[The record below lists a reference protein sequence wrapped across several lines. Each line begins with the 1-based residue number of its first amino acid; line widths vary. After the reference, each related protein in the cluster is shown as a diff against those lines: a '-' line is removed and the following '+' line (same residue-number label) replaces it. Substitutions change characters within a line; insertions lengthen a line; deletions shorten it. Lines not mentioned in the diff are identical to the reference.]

1 MSSLRPSFMGI
12 ESMKQTMYAAQKSL
26 DITGN
31 NIANVNTLGY
41 SRQRADQVS
50 ISVNASSLY
59 FNTSRA
65 LAGQGA
71 ATSGITQIR
80 DKLLDK
86 RYRDLNSGTALANIA
101 NENLKDIEN
110 VLDVFDTTGFYGIYT
125 KFKDILSQFGTDNT
139 DRLELANV
147 TLEYGKQMCQAI
159 KNYDTQIDQIHDQ
172 VRLDAETSTDK
183 VNSIFK
189 QIHELNDQ
197 IKDAYVTSGDI
208 IVDSTQFTGY
218 KVNSEY
224 GPNELKDQ
232 LNALVDELSTYGNV
246 NLTENSDGTYDVE
259 FANHLCVKGDKNY
272 ATLQI
277 AYYKDNKDVTA
288 DTLKDVNDGG
298 IDPKD
303 CAMKFFFNDGTEM
316 RPTESGIASGAMRG
330 YLDMYNGGGVYS
342 SELGNEF
349 DAASNG
355 VPYYREMINALAN
368 TMAEAFNEA
377 CVAGDMFAAKDG
389 GEITAANIVIAD
401 DWKNDALLITE
412 NENGTVAE
420 GEELSNEYLN
430 KIRAVI
436 DKGLDFSRT
445 TAADAT
451 IDQSDMTIDKYVS
464 YWENKLGQ
472 DISYTTSVYDT
483 YNSMAFSLSNQ
494 RDSVMGVNMDEEG
507 ANMMQF
513 QKWYNASARMM
524 TALDE
529 ALDKIIN
536 GMGLVGR

>member
-50 ISVNASSLY
+50 ISVSASSLY

-101 NENLKDIEN
+101 NENLRDIEN
-110 VLDVFDTTGFYGIYT
+110 VLDVFDTTGFYGIYN

-159 KNYDTQIDQIHDQ
+159 KNYDEQIDKIHDQ

-232 LNALVDELSTYGNV
+232 LNALVDELSTFGNV
-246 NLTENSDGTYDVE
+246 NLTENSDGTFDVE
-259 FANHLCVKGDKNY
+259 FANHLCVQGDRNY
-272 ATLQI
+272 ATLEI

-288 DTLKDVNDGG
+288 DTLKDVDEGG

-303 CAMKFFFNDGTEM
+303 CAMKFFFNDGSEM

-330 YLDMYNGGGVYS
+330 YLDMYNGGGVYA

-349 DAASNG
+349 DGMSNG

-368 TMAEAFNEA
+368 TMAEAFNDA
-377 CVAGDMFAAKDG
+377 CVAGDMFSSTDG
-389 GEITAANIVIAD
+389 GEITAANIKVAD
-401 DWKNDALLITE
+401 DWKNDALLITKNADGE
-412 NENGTVAE
+412 VAE

-445 TAADAT
+445 TAANAT
-451 IDQSDMTIDKYVS
+451 VDQSDMTIDKYVS

-494 RDSVMGVNMDEEG
+494 RDSIMGVNMDEEG

>member
-50 ISVNASSLY
+50 ISVSASSLY

-101 NENLKDIEN
+101 NENLRDIEN
-110 VLDVFDTTGFYGIYT
+110 VLDVFDTTGFYGIYN

-139 DRLELANV
+139 DRKELANV

-159 KNYDTQIDQIHDQ
+159 KNYDTQIDKIHDQ

-232 LNALVDELSTYGNV
+232 LNALVDELSTFGNV
-246 NLTENSDGTYDVE
+246 DLTENSDGTFDVE

-272 ATLQI
+272 ATLEI

-288 DTLKDVNDGG
+288 DTLKSLDEGG

-303 CAMKFFFNDGTEM
+303 CAMKFFFNDGSEM

-330 YLDMYNGGGVYS
+330 YLDMYNGGGVYA

-349 DAASNG
+349 DGASNG

-368 TMAEAFNEA
+368 TMAEAFNDA
-377 CVAGDMFAAKDG
+377 CVAGDMFASTDG
-389 GEITAANIVIAD
+389 SEITAANIVVSD
-401 DWKNDALLITE
+401 DWKNDALLITK

-436 DKGLDFSRT
+436 DRGLDFSRT
-445 TAADAT
+445 TAANAT
-451 IDQSDMTIDKYVS
+451 VDQSDMTIDKYVS

-494 RDSVMGVNMDEEG
+494 RDSIMGVNMDEEG

>member
-50 ISVNASSLY
+50 ISVSASSLY

-101 NENLKDIEN
+101 NENLRDIEN
-110 VLDVFDTTGFYGIYT
+110 VLDVFDTTGFYGIYN

-147 TLEYGKQMCQAI
+147 TLEYGKQMCQSI
-159 KNYDTQIDQIHDQ
+159 KNYDTQIDKIHDQ

-232 LNALVDELSTYGNV
+232 LNALVDELSTFGNV
-246 NLTENSDGTYDVE
+246 NLTENSDGTFDVE
-259 FANHLCVKGDKNY
+259 FANHLCVKGDKTY
-272 ATLQI
+272 ATLDI

-288 DTLKDVNDGG
+288 DTLKSLDEGG

-303 CAMKFFFNDGTEM
+303 CAMKFFFNDGSEM

-330 YLDMYNGGGVYS
+330 YLDMYNGGGVYA

-349 DAASNG
+349 DSMSNG

-368 TMAEAFNEA
+368 TMAEAFNDA
-377 CVAGDMFAAKDG
+377 CVAGDMFSSTDG
-389 GEITAANIVIAD
+389 GEITAANIKVAD
-401 DWKNDALLITE
+401 DWKNDALLITK
-412 NENGTVAE
+412 NENGVVAE

-436 DKGLDFSRT
+436 DRGLDFSRT
-445 TAADAT
+445 TAANAT
-451 IDQSDMTIDKYVS
+451 VDQSDMTIDKYVS

-494 RDSVMGVNMDEEG
+494 RDSIMGVNMDEEG

>member
-110 VLDVFDTTGFYGIYT
+110 VLDVFDTTGFYGIYN

-159 KNYDTQIDQIHDQ
+159 KNYDTQIDKIHDQ

-246 NLTENSDGTYDVE
+246 NLTENSDGTFDVE

-272 ATLQI
+272 ATLEI

-349 DAASNG
+349 DGASNG

-368 TMAEAFNEA
+368 TMAEAFNDA
-377 CVAGDMFAAKDG
+377 CVAGDMFASKDG
-389 GEITAANIVIAD
+389 GEITAENIVVSD
-401 DWKNDALLITE
+401 EWKNDALLITK
-412 NENGTVAE
+412 NANGTVEE

-436 DKGLDFSRT
+436 DRGLDFSRT

-451 IDQSDMTIDKYVS
+451 VDQSDMTIDKYVS

-494 RDSVMGVNMDEEG
+494 RDSIMGVNMDEEG

>member
-50 ISVNASSLY
+50 ISVSASSLY

-101 NENLKDIEN
+101 NENLRDIEN
-110 VLDVFDTTGFYGIYT
+110 VLDVFDTTGFYGIYN

-139 DRLELANV
+139 DRKELANV

-159 KNYDTQIDQIHDQ
+159 KNYDEQIDKIHDQ

-232 LNALVDELSTYGNV
+232 LNALVDELSTFGNV
-246 NLTENSDGTYDVE
+246 NLTENSDGTFDVE
-259 FANHLCVKGDKNY
+259 FANHLCVQGDRNY
-272 ATLQI
+272 ATLEI

-288 DTLKDVNDGG
+288 DTLKDVDEGG

-303 CAMKFFFNDGTEM
+303 CAMKFFFNDGSEM

-330 YLDMYNGGGVYS
+330 YLDMYNGGGVYA

-349 DAASNG
+349 DGMSNG

-368 TMAEAFNEA
+368 TMAEAFNDA
-377 CVAGDMFAAKDG
+377 CVAGDMFSSTDG
-389 GEITAANIVIAD
+389 GEITAANIKVAD
-401 DWKNDALLITE
+401 DWKNDALLITKNADGE
-412 NENGTVAE
+412 VAE

-445 TAADAT
+445 TAANAT
-451 IDQSDMTIDKYVS
+451 VDQSDMTIDKYVS

-494 RDSVMGVNMDEEG
+494 RDSIMGVNMDEEG

>member
-86 RYRDLNSGTALANIA
+86 RYRDLNSGTAMANIA

-159 KNYDTQIDQIHDQ
+159 KNYDTQIDKIHDQ

-183 VNSIFK
+183 VNSIFQ

-246 NLTENSDGTYDVE
+246 DLTENSDGTYDVM
-259 FANHLCVKGDKNY
+259 FANHLCVKGDKTY
-272 ATLQI
+272 ATLEI

-288 DTLKDVNDGG
+288 DTLKSVDEGG

-349 DAASNG
+349 DAMSNG

-377 CVAGDMFAAKDG
+377 CVAGNMFASSDG
-389 GEITAANIVIAD
+389 GEITAANIKVAD
-401 DWKNDALLITE
+401 DWKNDALLITK
-412 NENGTVAE
+412 NADGTVAE

-451 IDQSDMTIDKYVS
+451 VDQSDMTIDKYVS

-472 DISYTTSVYDT
+472 DISYTDSVFET
-483 YNSMAFSLSNQ
+483 YNSMAFSLANQ
-494 RDSVMGVNMDEEG
+494 RDSIMGVNMDEEG

>member
-50 ISVNASSLY
+50 ISVSASSLY

-101 NENLKDIEN
+101 NENLRDIEN
-110 VLDVFDTTGFYGIYT
+110 VLDVFDTTGFYGIYN

-139 DRLELANV
+139 DRKELANV

-159 KNYDTQIDQIHDQ
+159 KNYDEQIDKIHDQ

-232 LNALVDELSTYGNV
+232 LNALVDELSTFGNV
-246 NLTENSDGTYDVE
+246 NLTENSDGTFDVE
-259 FANHLCVKGDKNY
+259 FANHLCVQGDRNY
-272 ATLQI
+272 ATLEI

-288 DTLKDVNDGG
+288 DTLKDVDEGG

-303 CAMKFFFNDGTEM
+303 CAMKFFFNDGSEM

-330 YLDMYNGGGVYS
+330 YLDMYNGGGVYA

-349 DAASNG
+349 DGMSNG

-368 TMAEAFNEA
+368 TMAEAFNDA
-377 CVAGDMFAAKDG
+377 CVAGDMFSSTDG
-389 GEITAANIVIAD
+389 GEITAANIKVAD
-401 DWKNDALLITE
+401 DWKNDALLITKNADGE
-412 NENGTVAE
+412 VAE

-436 DKGLDFSRT
+436 DRGLDFSRT
-445 TAADAT
+445 TAANAT
-451 IDQSDMTIDKYVS
+451 VDQSDMTIDKYVS

-494 RDSVMGVNMDEEG
+494 RDSIMGVNMDEEG

>member
-50 ISVNASSLY
+50 ISVSASSLY

-101 NENLKDIEN
+101 NENLRDIEN
-110 VLDVFDTTGFYGIYT
+110 VLDVFDTTGFYGIYN

-139 DRLELANV
+139 DRKELANV

-159 KNYDTQIDQIHDQ
+159 KNYDEQIDKIHDQ

-232 LNALVDELSTYGNV
+232 LNALVDELSTFGNV
-246 NLTENSDGTYDVE
+246 NLTENSDGTFDVE
-259 FANHLCVKGDKNY
+259 FANHLCVQGDRNY
-272 ATLQI
+272 ATLEI

-288 DTLKDVNDGG
+288 DTLKDVDEGG

-330 YLDMYNGGGVYS
+330 YLDMYNGGGVYA

-349 DAASNG
+349 DGMSNG

-368 TMAEAFNEA
+368 TMAEAFNDA
-377 CVAGDMFAAKDG
+377 CVAGDMFSSTDG
-389 GEITAANIVIAD
+389 GEITAANIKVAD
-401 DWKNDALLITE
+401 DWKNDALLITKNADGE
-412 NENGTVAE
+412 VAE

-445 TAADAT
+445 TAANAT
-451 IDQSDMTIDKYVS
+451 VDQSDMTIDKYVS

-494 RDSVMGVNMDEEG
+494 RDSIMGVNMDEEG

>member
-50 ISVNASSLY
+50 ISVSASSLY

-101 NENLKDIEN
+101 NENLRDIEN
-110 VLDVFDTTGFYGIYT
+110 VLDVFDTTGVYGIYN

-159 KNYDTQIDQIHDQ
+159 KNYDEQIDKIHDQ

-232 LNALVDELSTYGNV
+232 LNALVDELSTFGNV
-246 NLTENSDGTYDVE
+246 NLTENSDGTFDVE
-259 FANHLCVKGDKNY
+259 FANHLCVQGDRNY
-272 ATLQI
+272 ATLEI

-288 DTLKDVNDGG
+288 DTLKDVDEGG

-303 CAMKFFFNDGTEM
+303 CAMKFFFNDGSEM

-330 YLDMYNGGGVYS
+330 YLDMYNGGGVYA

-349 DAASNG
+349 DGMSNG

-368 TMAEAFNEA
+368 TMAEAFNDA
-377 CVAGDMFAAKDG
+377 CVAGDMFSSTDG
-389 GEITAANIVIAD
+389 GEITAANIKVAD
-401 DWKNDALLITE
+401 DWKNDALLITKNADGE
-412 NENGTVAE
+412 VAE

-436 DKGLDFSRT
+436 DRGLDFSRT
-445 TAADAT
+445 TAANAT
-451 IDQSDMTIDKYVS
+451 VDQSDMTIDKYVS

-494 RDSVMGVNMDEEG
+494 RDSIMGVNMDEEG

>member
-139 DRLELANV
+139 DRKELANV

-159 KNYDTQIDQIHDQ
+159 KNYDTQIDKIHDQ

-246 NLTENSDGTYDVE
+246 DLTENSDGTFDVE

-288 DTLKDVNDGG
+288 DTLKGLDEGG

-330 YLDMYNGGGVYS
+330 YLDMYNGGGVYA

-349 DAASNG
+349 DGASNG

-368 TMAEAFNEA
+368 TMAEAFNDA
-377 CVAGDMFAAKDG
+377 CVAGDMFASTDG
-389 GEITAANIVIAD
+389 GEITAANIVVSD
-401 DWKNDALLITE
+401 DWKNDPLLITQ

-445 TAADAT
+445 TAGNAT
-451 IDQSDMTIDKYVS
+451 VDQSDMTIDKYVS

-483 YNSMAFSLSNQ
+483 YNSMAFTLSNQ
-494 RDSVMGVNMDEEG
+494 RDSIMGVNMDEEG

>member
-50 ISVNASSLY
+50 ISVSASSLY

-101 NENLKDIEN
+101 NENLRDIEN
-110 VLDVFDTTGFYGIYT
+110 VLDVFDTTGFYGIYN

-159 KNYDTQIDQIHDQ
+159 KNYDTQIDKIHDQ

-232 LNALVDELSTYGNV
+232 LNALVDELSTFGNV
-246 NLTENSDGTYDVE
+246 NLTENSDGTFDVE
-259 FANHLCVKGDKNY
+259 FANHLCVQGDRNY
-272 ATLQI
+272 ATLEI

-288 DTLKDVNDGG
+288 DTLKDVDEGG

-303 CAMKFFFNDGTEM
+303 CAMKFFFNDGSEM

-330 YLDMYNGGGVYS
+330 YLDMYNGGGVYA

-349 DAASNG
+349 DGMSNG

-368 TMAEAFNEA
+368 TMAEAFNDA
-377 CVAGDMFAAKDG
+377 CVAGDMFSSTDG
-389 GEITAANIVIAD
+389 SEITAANIKVAD
-401 DWKNDALLITE
+401 DWKNDALLITKNADGE
-412 NENGTVAE
+412 VAE

-436 DKGLDFSRT
+436 DRGLDFSRT
-445 TAADAT
+445 TAANAT
-451 IDQSDMTIDKYVS
+451 VDQSDMTIDKYVS

-494 RDSVMGVNMDEEG
+494 RDSIMGVNMDEEG

>member
-50 ISVNASSLY
+50 ISVSASSLY

-101 NENLKDIEN
+101 NENLRDIEN
-110 VLDVFDTTGFYGIYT
+110 VLDVFDTTGFYGIYN

-139 DRLELANV
+139 DRKELANV

-159 KNYDTQIDQIHDQ
+159 KNYDTQIDKIHDQ

-232 LNALVDELSTYGNV
+232 LNALVDELSTFGNV
-246 NLTENSDGTYDVE
+246 DLTENSDGTFDVE

-272 ATLQI
+272 ATLEI

-288 DTLKDVNDGG
+288 DTLKSLDEGG

-303 CAMKFFFNDGTEM
+303 CAMKFFFNDGSEM

-330 YLDMYNGGGVYS
+330 YLDMYNGGGVYA

-349 DAASNG
+349 DGMSNG

-368 TMAEAFNEA
+368 TMAEAFNDA
-377 CVAGDMFAAKDG
+377 CVAGDMFASTDG
-389 GEITAANIVIAD
+389 SEITAANIVVSD
-401 DWKNDALLITE
+401 DWKNDALLITK

-436 DKGLDFSRT
+436 DRGLDFSRT
-445 TAADAT
+445 TAANAT
-451 IDQSDMTIDKYVS
+451 VDQSDMTIDKYVS

-494 RDSVMGVNMDEEG
+494 RDSIMGVNMDEEG

>member
-50 ISVNASSLY
+50 ISVSASSLY

-101 NENLKDIEN
+101 NENLRDIEN
-110 VLDVFDTTGFYGIYT
+110 VLDVFDTTGFYGIYN

-139 DRLELANV
+139 DRKELANV

-159 KNYDTQIDQIHDQ
+159 KNYDEQIDKIHDQ

-232 LNALVDELSTYGNV
+232 LNALVDELSTFGNV
-246 NLTENSDGTYDVE
+246 NLTENSDGTFDVE
-259 FANHLCVKGDKNY
+259 FANHLCVQGDRNY
-272 ATLQI
+272 ATLEI

-288 DTLKDVNDGG
+288 DTLKDVDEGG

-330 YLDMYNGGGVYS
+330 YLDMYNGGGVYA

-349 DAASNG
+349 DGMSNG

-368 TMAEAFNEA
+368 TMAEAFNDA
-377 CVAGDMFAAKDG
+377 CVAGDMFSSTDG
-389 GEITAANIVIAD
+389 SEITAANIKVAD
-401 DWKNDALLITE
+401 DWKNDALLITKNADGE
-412 NENGTVAE
+412 VAE

-436 DKGLDFSRT
+436 DRGLDFSRT
-445 TAADAT
+445 TAANAT
-451 IDQSDMTIDKYVS
+451 VDQSDMTIDKYVS

-494 RDSVMGVNMDEEG
+494 RDSIMGVNMDEEG

>member
-110 VLDVFDTTGFYGIYT
+110 VLDVFDTTGFYGIYN

-277 AYYKDNKDVTA
+277 AYYKDGEDVTA
-288 DTLKDVNDGG
+288 DTLKDVDDGG

-349 DAASNG
+349 DGASNG
-355 VPYYREMINALAN
+355 IPYYREMINALAN

-377 CVAGDMFAAKDG
+377 CVAGDMFASKDG
-389 GEITAANIVIAD
+389 GEITAENIVIAD
-401 DWKNDALLITE
+401 DWKNDALLITK
-412 NENGTVAE
+412 NANGTVEE

-445 TAADAT
+445 TAANAT
-451 IDQSDMTIDKYVS
+451 VDQSDMTIDKYVS

>member
-31 NIANVNTLGY
+31 NIANVNTVGY

-86 RYRDLNSGTALANIA
+86 RYRDLNSGTAMASIA
-101 NENLKDIEN
+101 TENLKDIEN
-110 VLDVFDTTGFYGIYT
+110 VLDVFDTTGFYGIYS
-125 KFKDILSQFGTDNT
+125 KFKDILSQFGTENT
-139 DRLELANV
+139 DRKELANV
-147 TLEYGKQMCQAI
+147 ALEYGKQMCQSI
-159 KNYDTQIDQIHDQ
+159 KNYDTEIDKIHDQ
-172 VRLDAETSTDK
+172 VRLNAETSLDK
-183 VNSIFK
+183 VNSIFEE
-189 QIHELNDQ
+189 IHKLNDQ

-208 IVDSTQFTGY
+208 TVDSSELLGY
-218 KVNSEY
+218 RVNSEY
-224 GPNELKDQ
+224 GPNELKDS

-246 NLTENSDGTYDVE
+246 NLTENSDGTFDVE
-259 FANHLCVKGDKNY
+259 FANHLCVKSDKTY
-272 ATLQI
+272 AKLEMAFYQG
-277 AYYKDNKDVTA
+277 NSDVT
-288 DTLKDVNDGG
+288 KQVNDGD
-298 IDPKD
+298 IDAKD

-316 RPTESGIASGAMRG
+316 KGAESSLASGAMRG
-330 YLDMYNGGGVYS
+330 YLDMYNGAGVYAT
-342 SELGNEF
+342 ELGNEF
-349 DAASNG
+349 DGASNG

-377 CVAGDMFAAKDG
+377 CAAGDMFTAAGG
-389 GEITAANIVIAD
+389 GEITAENIKVSD
-401 DWKNDALLITE
+401 DWKNDAMLITK
-412 NENGTVAE
+412 NELGNIAT
-420 GEELSNEYLN
+420 GEELNNEYLN
-430 KIRAVI
+430 RIRAVI

-445 TAADAT
+445 TATDATVDQSNMT
-451 IDQSDMTIDKYVS
+451 IDQYVS

-472 DISYTTSVYDT
+472 DISYTQSVYDT

-507 ANMMQF
+507 ANLMQF

>member
-50 ISVNASSLY
+50 ISVSASSLY

-101 NENLKDIEN
+101 NENLRDIEN
-110 VLDVFDTTGFYGIYT
+110 VLDVFDTTGFYGIYN

-159 KNYDTQIDQIHDQ
+159 KNYDTQIDKIHDQ

-232 LNALVDELSTYGNV
+232 LNALVDELSTFGNV
-246 NLTENSDGTYDVE
+246 NLTENSDGTFDVE

-288 DTLKDVNDGG
+288 DTLKDVDEGG

-303 CAMKFFFNDGTEM
+303 CAMKFFFNDGSEM

-330 YLDMYNGGGVYS
+330 YLDMYNGGGVYA

-349 DAASNG
+349 DGMSNG

-368 TMAEAFNEA
+368 TMAEAFNDA
-377 CVAGDMFAAKDG
+377 CVAGDMFSSTDG
-389 GEITAANIVIAD
+389 GEITAANIKVAD
-401 DWKNDALLITE
+401 DWKNDALLITKNADGE
-412 NENGTVAE
+412 VAE

-436 DKGLDFSRT
+436 DRGLDFSRT
-445 TAADAT
+445 TAANAT
-451 IDQSDMTIDKYVS
+451 VDQSDMTIDKYVS

-494 RDSVMGVNMDEEG
+494 RDSIMGVNMDEEG

>member
-50 ISVNASSLY
+50 ISVSASSLY

-110 VLDVFDTTGFYGIYT
+110 VLDVFDTTGFYGIYN

-139 DRLELANV
+139 DRKELANV

-159 KNYDTQIDQIHDQ
+159 KNYDEQIDKIHDQ

-232 LNALVDELSTYGNV
+232 LNALVDELSTFGNV
-246 NLTENSDGTYDVE
+246 NLTENSDGTFDVE

-272 ATLQI
+272 ATLEI

-288 DTLKDVNDGG
+288 DTLKDVDEGG

-303 CAMKFFFNDGTEM
+303 CAMKFFFNDGSEM

-330 YLDMYNGGGVYS
+330 YLDMYNGGGVYA

-349 DAASNG
+349 DGMSNG

-368 TMAEAFNEA
+368 TMAEAFNDA
-377 CVAGDMFAAKDG
+377 CVAGDMFASTDG
-389 GEITAANIVIAD
+389 SEITAANIVVSD
-401 DWKNDALLITE
+401 DWKNDALLITKNADGE
-412 NENGTVAE
+412 VAE

-436 DKGLDFSRT
+436 DRGLDFSRT
-445 TAADAT
+445 TAANAT
-451 IDQSDMTIDKYVS
+451 VDQSDMTIDKYVS

-494 RDSVMGVNMDEEG
+494 RDSIMGVNMDEEG

>member
-277 AYYKDNKDVTA
+277 AYYKDGEDVTA
-288 DTLKDVNDGG
+288 DTLKDVDDGG

-349 DAASNG
+349 DGASNG
-355 VPYYREMINALAN
+355 IPYYREMINALAN

-377 CVAGDMFAAKDG
+377 CVAGDMFASKDG
-389 GEITAANIVIAD
+389 GEITAENIVIAD
-401 DWKNDALLITE
+401 DWKNDALLITK
-412 NENGTVAE
+412 NANGTVEE

-445 TAADAT
+445 TAANAT
-451 IDQSDMTIDKYVS
+451 VDQSDMTIDKYVS

>member
-50 ISVNASSLY
+50 ISVSASSLY

-101 NENLKDIEN
+101 NENLRDIEN
-110 VLDVFDTTGFYGIYT
+110 VLDVFDTTGFYGIYN

-159 KNYDTQIDQIHDQ
+159 KNYDEQIDKIHDQ

-232 LNALVDELSTYGNV
+232 LNALVDELSTFGNV
-246 NLTENSDGTYDVE
+246 NLTENSDGTFDVE
-259 FANHLCVKGDKNY
+259 FANHLCVQGDRNY
-272 ATLQI
+272 ATLEI

-288 DTLKDVNDGG
+288 DTLKDVDEGG

-330 YLDMYNGGGVYS
+330 YLDMYNGGGVYA

-349 DAASNG
+349 DGMSNG

-368 TMAEAFNEA
+368 TMAEAFNDA
-377 CVAGDMFAAKDG
+377 CVAGDMFSSTDG
-389 GEITAANIVIAD
+389 GEITAANIKVAD
-401 DWKNDALLITE
+401 DWKNDALLITKNADGE
-412 NENGTVAE
+412 VAE

-445 TAADAT
+445 TAANAT
-451 IDQSDMTIDKYVS
+451 VDQSDMTIDKYVS

-494 RDSVMGVNMDEEG
+494 RDSIMGVNMDEEG

>member
-101 NENLKDIEN
+101 NENLRDIEN
-110 VLDVFDTTGFYGIYT
+110 VLDVFDTTGFYGIYN

-139 DRLELANV
+139 DRKELANV

-159 KNYDTQIDQIHDQ
+159 KNYDTQIDKIHDQ

-232 LNALVDELSTYGNV
+232 LNALVDELSTFGNV
-246 NLTENSDGTYDVE
+246 NLTENSDGTFDVE

-272 ATLQI
+272 ATLEI
-277 AYYKDNKDVTA
+277 AYYKGNKDVTA
-288 DTLKDVNDGG
+288 DTLKSLDEGG

-330 YLDMYNGGGVYS
+330 YLDMYNGGGVYA

-349 DAASNG
+349 DGMSNG

-368 TMAEAFNEA
+368 TMAEAFNDA
-377 CVAGDMFAAKDG
+377 CVAGDMFASNDG
-389 GEITAANIVIAD
+389 GEITAANIVVAD
-401 DWKNDALLITE
+401 DWKNDALLITK
-412 NENGTVAE
+412 NAGGTVAE

-436 DKGLDFSRT
+436 DRGLDFSRT
-445 TAADAT
+445 TAANAT
-451 IDQSDMTIDKYVS
+451 VDQSDMTIDKYVS

-494 RDSVMGVNMDEEG
+494 RDSIMGVNMDEEG

>member
-110 VLDVFDTTGFYGIYT
+110 VLDVFDTTGFYGIYN

-147 TLEYGKQMCQAI
+147 TLEYGKQMCQSI
-159 KNYDTQIDQIHDQ
+159 KNYDTQIDKIHDQ

-246 NLTENSDGTYDVE
+246 NLTENSDGTFDVE

-272 ATLQI
+272 ATLEI

-349 DAASNG
+349 DGASNG

-368 TMAEAFNEA
+368 TMAEAFNDA

-389 GEITAANIVIAD
+389 GEITAENIVVSD
-401 DWKNDALLITE
+401 EWKNDALLITK
-412 NENGTVAE
+412 NANGTVEE

-436 DKGLDFSRT
+436 DRGLDFSRT

-451 IDQSDMTIDKYVS
+451 VDQSDMTIDKYVS

-494 RDSVMGVNMDEEG
+494 RDSIMGVNMDEEG

>member
-139 DRLELANV
+139 DRKELANV
-147 TLEYGKQMCQAI
+147 TLEYGKQICQAI
-159 KNYDTQIDQIHDQ
+159 KNYDTQIDKIHDQ

-246 NLTENSDGTYDVE
+246 DLTENSDGTFDVE

-288 DTLKDVNDGG
+288 DTLKGLDEGG

-330 YLDMYNGGGVYS
+330 YLDMYNGGGVYA

-349 DAASNG
+349 DGASNG

-368 TMAEAFNEA
+368 TMSEAFNDA
-377 CVAGDMFAAKDG
+377 CVAGDMFASTDG
-389 GEITAANIVIAD
+389 GEITAANIVISD
-401 DWKNDALLITE
+401 DWKNDPLLITQ
-412 NENGTVAE
+412 NANGTVAE

-445 TAADAT
+445 TAGNAT
-451 IDQSDMTIDKYVS
+451 VDQSDMTIDKYVS

-483 YNSMAFSLSNQ
+483 YNSMAFTLSNQ
-494 RDSVMGVNMDEEG
+494 RDSIMGVNMDEEG

>member
-50 ISVNASSLY
+50 ISVSASSLY

-101 NENLKDIEN
+101 NENLRDIEN
-110 VLDVFDTTGFYGIYT
+110 VLDVFDTTGFYGIYN

-159 KNYDTQIDQIHDQ
+159 KNYDEQIDKIHDQ

-208 IVDSTQFTGY
+208 TVDSTQVTGY

-232 LNALVDELSTYGNV
+232 LNALVDELSTFGNV
-246 NLTENSDGTYDVE
+246 NLTENSDGTFDVE
-259 FANHLCVKGDKNY
+259 FANHLCVQGDRNY
-272 ATLQI
+272 ATLEI

-288 DTLKDVNDGG
+288 DTLKDVDEGG

-330 YLDMYNGGGVYS
+330 YLDMYNGGGVYA

-349 DAASNG
+349 DGMSNG

-368 TMAEAFNEA
+368 TMAEAFNDA
-377 CVAGDMFAAKDG
+377 CVAGDMFSSTDG
-389 GEITAANIVIAD
+389 SEITAANIKVAD
-401 DWKNDALLITE
+401 DWKNDALLITK
-412 NENGTVAE
+412 NADGAVAE

-436 DKGLDFSRT
+436 DRGLDFSRT
-445 TAADAT
+445 TAANAT
-451 IDQSDMTIDKYVS
+451 VDQSDMTIDKYVS

-494 RDSVMGVNMDEEG
+494 RDSIMGVNMDEEG

>member
-50 ISVNASSLY
+50 ISVSASSLY

-101 NENLKDIEN
+101 NENLRDIEN
-110 VLDVFDTTGFYGIYT
+110 VLDVFDTTGFYGIYN

-139 DRLELANV
+139 DRKELANV

-159 KNYDTQIDQIHDQ
+159 KNYDEQIDKIHDQ

-232 LNALVDELSTYGNV
+232 LNALVDELSTFGNV
-246 NLTENSDGTYDVE
+246 NLTENSDGTFDVE
-259 FANHLCVKGDKNY
+259 FANHLCVQGDRNY
-272 ATLQI
+272 ATLEI

-288 DTLKDVNDGG
+288 DTLKDVDEGG

-330 YLDMYNGGGVYS
+330 YLDMYNGGGVYA

-349 DAASNG
+349 DGMSNG

-368 TMAEAFNEA
+368 TMAEAFNDA
-377 CVAGDMFAAKDG
+377 CVAGDMFSSTDG
-389 GEITAANIVIAD
+389 GEITAANIKVAD
-401 DWKNDALLITE
+401 DWKNDALLITKNADGE
-412 NENGTVAE
+412 VAE

-436 DKGLDFSRT
+436 DRGLDFSRT
-445 TAADAT
+445 TAANAT
-451 IDQSDMTIDKYVS
+451 VDQSDMTIDKYVS

-494 RDSVMGVNMDEEG
+494 RDSIMGVNMDEEG

>member
-50 ISVNASSLY
+50 ISVNASNLY

-65 LAGQGA
+65 PAGQGA

-139 DRLELANV
+139 DRKELANV

-159 KNYDTQIDQIHDQ
+159 KNYDTQIDKIHDQ

-246 NLTENSDGTYDVE
+246 DLTENSDGTFDVE

-288 DTLKDVNDGG
+288 DTLKGLDEGG

-330 YLDMYNGGGVYS
+330 YLDMYNGGGVYA

-349 DAASNG
+349 DGASNG

-368 TMAEAFNEA
+368 TMAEAFNDA
-377 CVAGDMFAAKDG
+377 CVAGDMFASTDG
-389 GEITAANIVIAD
+389 GEITAANIVVSD
-401 DWKNDALLITE
+401 DWKNDALLITQ
-412 NENGTVAE
+412 NANGTVAE

-445 TAADAT
+445 TAANAT
-451 IDQSDMTIDKYVS
+451 VDQSDMTIDKYVS

-483 YNSMAFSLSNQ
+483 YNSMAFTLSNQ
-494 RDSVMGVNMDEEG
+494 RDSIMGVNMDEEG

>member
-139 DRLELANV
+139 DRKELANV

-159 KNYDTQIDQIHDQ
+159 KNYDTQIDKIHDQ

-246 NLTENSDGTYDVE
+246 DLTENSDGTFDVE

-288 DTLKDVNDGG
+288 DTLKGLDEGG

-330 YLDMYNGGGVYS
+330 YLDMYNGGGVYA

-349 DAASNG
+349 DGASNG

-368 TMAEAFNEA
+368 TMAEAFNDA
-377 CVAGDMFAAKDG
+377 CVAGDMFASTDG
-389 GEITAANIVIAD
+389 GEITAANIVVSD
-401 DWKNDALLITE
+401 DWKNDALLITQ
-412 NENGTVAE
+412 NANGTVAE

-445 TAADAT
+445 TAANAT
-451 IDQSDMTIDKYVS
+451 VDQSDMTIDKYVS

-483 YNSMAFSLSNQ
+483 YNSMAFTLSNQ
-494 RDSVMGVNMDEEG
+494 RDSIMGVNMDEEG

>member
-50 ISVNASSLY
+50 ISVSASSLY

-101 NENLKDIEN
+101 NENLRDIEN
-110 VLDVFDTTGFYGIYT
+110 VLDVFDTTGFYGIYN

-159 KNYDTQIDQIHDQ
+159 KNYDEQIDKIHDQ

-232 LNALVDELSTYGNV
+232 LNALVDELSTFGNV
-246 NLTENSDGTYDVE
+246 NLTENSDGTFDVE
-259 FANHLCVKGDKNY
+259 FANHLCVQGDRNY
-272 ATLQI
+272 ATLEI

-288 DTLKDVNDGG
+288 DTLKDVDEGG

-330 YLDMYNGGGVYS
+330 YLDMYNGGGVYA

-349 DAASNG
+349 DGMSNG

-368 TMAEAFNEA
+368 TMAEAFNDA
-377 CVAGDMFAAKDG
+377 CVAGDMFSSTDG
-389 GEITAANIVIAD
+389 SEITAANIKVAD
-401 DWKNDALLITE
+401 DWKNDALLITK
-412 NENGTVAE
+412 NADGAVAE

-445 TAADAT
+445 TAANAT
-451 IDQSDMTIDKYVS
+451 VDQSDMTIDKYVS

-494 RDSVMGVNMDEEG
+494 RDSIMGVNMDEEG

>member
-50 ISVNASSLY
+50 ISVSASSLY

-101 NENLKDIEN
+101 NENLRDIEN
-110 VLDVFDTTGFYGIYT
+110 VLDVFDTTGVYGIYN

-159 KNYDTQIDQIHDQ
+159 KNYDEQIDKIHDQ

-232 LNALVDELSTYGNV
+232 LNALVDELSTFGNV
-246 NLTENSDGTYDVE
+246 NLTENSDGTFDVE
-259 FANHLCVKGDKNY
+259 FANHLCVQGDRNY
-272 ATLQI
+272 ATLEI

-288 DTLKDVNDGG
+288 DTLKDVDEGG

-303 CAMKFFFNDGTEM
+303 CAMKFFFNDGSEM

-330 YLDMYNGGGVYS
+330 YLDMYNGGGVYA

-349 DAASNG
+349 DGMSNG

-368 TMAEAFNEA
+368 TMAEAFNDA
-377 CVAGDMFAAKDG
+377 CVAGDMFSSTDG
-389 GEITAANIVIAD
+389 GEITAANIKVAD
-401 DWKNDALLITE
+401 DWKNDALLITKNADGE
-412 NENGTVAE
+412 VAE

-445 TAADAT
+445 TAANAT
-451 IDQSDMTIDKYVS
+451 VDQSDMTIDKYVS

-494 RDSVMGVNMDEEG
+494 RDSIMGVNMDEEG

>member
-139 DRLELANV
+139 DRKELANV

-246 NLTENSDGTYDVE
+246 NLTENSDGTFDVE

-288 DTLKDVNDGG
+288 DTLKGLDEGG

-330 YLDMYNGGGVYS
+330 YLDMYNGGGVYA

-349 DAASNG
+349 DGASNG

-368 TMAEAFNEA
+368 TMAEAFNDA

-451 IDQSDMTIDKYVS
+451 VDQSDMTIDKYVS

>member
-101 NENLKDIEN
+101 NENLRDIEN
-110 VLDVFDTTGFYGIYT
+110 VLDVFDTTGFYGIYN

-139 DRLELANV
+139 DRKELANV

-159 KNYDTQIDQIHDQ
+159 KNYDTQIDKIHDQ

-232 LNALVDELSTYGNV
+232 LNALVDELSTFGNV
-246 NLTENSDGTYDVE
+246 NLTENSDGTFDVE

-272 ATLQI
+272 ATLEI

-288 DTLKDVNDGG
+288 DTLKSLDEGG

-330 YLDMYNGGGVYS
+330 YLDMYNGGGVYA

-349 DAASNG
+349 DGMSNG

-368 TMAEAFNEA
+368 TMAEAFNDA
-377 CVAGDMFAAKDG
+377 CVAGDMFASNDG
-389 GEITAANIVIAD
+389 GEITAANIVVAD
-401 DWKNDALLITE
+401 DWKNDALLITK
-412 NENGTVAE
+412 NAGGTVAE

-436 DKGLDFSRT
+436 DRGLDFSRT
-445 TAADAT
+445 TAANAT
-451 IDQSDMTIDKYVS
+451 VDQSDMTIDKYVS

-494 RDSVMGVNMDEEG
+494 RDSIMGVNMDEEG

>member
-139 DRLELANV
+139 DRKELANV

-159 KNYDTQIDQIHDQ
+159 KNYDTQIDKIHDQ

-246 NLTENSDGTYDVE
+246 DLTENSDGTFDVE

-288 DTLKDVNDGG
+288 DTLKGLDEGG

-303 CAMKFFFNDGTEM
+303 CAMKFLFNDGSEM

-330 YLDMYNGGGVYS
+330 YLDMYNGGGVYA

-349 DAASNG
+349 DGASNG

-368 TMAEAFNEA
+368 TMAEAFNDA
-377 CVAGDMFAAKDG
+377 CVAGDMFASTDG
-389 GEITAANIVIAD
+389 GEITAANIVVSD
-401 DWKNDALLITE
+401 DWKNDPLLITQ

-445 TAADAT
+445 TAGNAT
-451 IDQSDMTIDKYVS
+451 VDQSDMTIDKYVS

-483 YNSMAFSLSNQ
+483 YNSMAFTLSNQ
-494 RDSVMGVNMDEEG
+494 RDSIMGVNMDEEG

>member
-50 ISVNASSLY
+50 ISVSASSLY

-101 NENLKDIEN
+101 NENLRDIEN
-110 VLDVFDTTGFYGIYT
+110 VLDVFDTTGFYGIYN

-139 DRLELANV
+139 DRKELANV

-159 KNYDTQIDQIHDQ
+159 KNYDEQIDKIHDQ

-232 LNALVDELSTYGNV
+232 LNALVDELSTFGNV
-246 NLTENSDGTYDVE
+246 NLTENSDGTFDVE
-259 FANHLCVKGDKNY
+259 FANHLCVQGDRNY
-272 ATLQI
+272 ATLEI

-288 DTLKDVNDGG
+288 DTLKDVDEGG

-303 CAMKFFFNDGTEM
+303 CAMKFFFNDGSEM

-330 YLDMYNGGGVYS
+330 YLDMYNGGGVYA

-349 DAASNG
+349 DGMSNG

-368 TMAEAFNEA
+368 TMAEAFNDA
-377 CVAGDMFAAKDG
+377 CVAGDMFSSTDG
-389 GEITAANIVIAD
+389 GEITAANIKVAD
-401 DWKNDALLITE
+401 DWKNDALLITKNADGE
-412 NENGTVAE
+412 VAE

-445 TAADAT
+445 TAANAT
-451 IDQSDMTIDKYVS
+451 VDQSDMTIDKYVS

-494 RDSVMGVNMDEEG
+494 RDSIMGVNMDEEG

-536 GMGLVGR
+536 GMGLVVR

>member
-50 ISVNASSLY
+50 ISVSASSLY

-101 NENLKDIEN
+101 NENLRDIEN
-110 VLDVFDTTGFYGIYT
+110 VLDVFDTTGFYGIYN

-159 KNYDTQIDQIHDQ
+159 KNYDEQIDKIHDQ

-189 QIHELNDQ
+189 QIHEINDQ

-232 LNALVDELSTYGNV
+232 LNALVDELSTFGNV
-246 NLTENSDGTYDVE
+246 NLTENSDGTFDVE
-259 FANHLCVKGDKNY
+259 FANHLCVQGDRNY
-272 ATLQI
+272 ATLEI

-288 DTLKDVNDGG
+288 DTLKDVDEGG

-330 YLDMYNGGGVYS
+330 YLDMYNGGGVYA

-349 DAASNG
+349 DGMSNG

-368 TMAEAFNEA
+368 TMAEAFNDA
-377 CVAGDMFAAKDG
+377 CVAGDMFSSTDG
-389 GEITAANIVIAD
+389 GEITAANIKVAD
-401 DWKNDALLITE
+401 DWKNDALLITKNADGE
-412 NENGTVAE
+412 VAE

-436 DKGLDFSRT
+436 DRGLDFSRT
-445 TAADAT
+445 TAANAT
-451 IDQSDMTIDKYVS
+451 VDQSDMTIDKYVS

-494 RDSVMGVNMDEEG
+494 RDSIMGVNMDEEG

>member
-139 DRLELANV
+139 DRKELANV

-159 KNYDTQIDQIHDQ
+159 KNYDTQIDKIHDQ

-246 NLTENSDGTYDVE
+246 DLTENSDGTFDVE

-288 DTLKDVNDGG
+288 DTLKGLDEGG

-330 YLDMYNGGGVYS
+330 YLDMYNGGGVYA

-349 DAASNG
+349 DGASNG

-368 TMAEAFNEA
+368 TMAEAFNDA
-377 CVAGDMFAAKDG
+377 CVAGDMFASTDG
-389 GEITAANIVIAD
+389 GEITAANIVVSD
-401 DWKNDALLITE
+401 DWKNDALLITQ
-412 NENGTVAE
+412 NANGTVAE

-445 TAADAT
+445 TAGNAT
-451 IDQSDMTIDKYVS
+451 VDQSDMTIDKYVS

-483 YNSMAFSLSNQ
+483 YNSMAFTLSNQ
-494 RDSVMGVNMDEEG
+494 RDSIMGVNMDEEG

>member
-50 ISVNASSLY
+50 ISVSASSLY

-101 NENLKDIEN
+101 NENLRDIEN
-110 VLDVFDTTGFYGIYT
+110 VLDVFDTTGFYGIYN

-139 DRLELANV
+139 DRKELANV

-159 KNYDTQIDQIHDQ
+159 KNYDEQIDKIHDQ

-232 LNALVDELSTYGNV
+232 LNALVDELSTFGNV
-246 NLTENSDGTYDVE
+246 NLTENSDGTFDVE
-259 FANHLCVKGDKNY
+259 FANHLCVQGDRNY
-272 ATLQI
+272 ATLEI

-288 DTLKDVNDGG
+288 DTLKDVDEGG

-330 YLDMYNGGGVYS
+330 YLDMYNGGGVYA

-349 DAASNG
+349 DGMSNG

-368 TMAEAFNEA
+368 TMAEAFNDA
-377 CVAGDMFAAKDG
+377 CVAGDMFSSTDG
-389 GEITAANIVIAD
+389 SEITAANIKVAD
-401 DWKNDALLITE
+401 DWKNDALLITKNADGE
-412 NENGTVAE
+412 VAE

-445 TAADAT
+445 TAANAT
-451 IDQSDMTIDKYVS
+451 VDQSDMTIDKYVS

-494 RDSVMGVNMDEEG
+494 RDSIMGVNMDEEG